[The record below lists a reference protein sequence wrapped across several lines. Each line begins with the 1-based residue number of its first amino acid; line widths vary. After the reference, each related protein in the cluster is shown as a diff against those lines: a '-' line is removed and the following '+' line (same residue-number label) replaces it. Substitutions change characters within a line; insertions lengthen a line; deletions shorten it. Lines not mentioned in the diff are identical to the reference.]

1 MSKAEYRIEP
11 PVVSKMNLPTID
23 KTEYLYR
30 GKIIDV
36 SISDA
41 HTACGAATRI
51 EIVHHP
57 GGAGALPL
65 FDDGS
70 VMLVRQYRYPIKRL
84 SLEIPAGRIEHGQTP
99 LETARRELEEE
110 IGYKASKLDLIS
122 EFYPTPGYCEEKLFV
137 YLATGLTQTGQH
149 LDFDE
154 EIELVRMSLGDAR
167 ALVNSGEIDDSKT
180 IIALLQADHLIR

>member
-1 MSKAEYRIEP
+1 
-11 PVVSKMNLPTID
+11 MNLPTIN
-23 KTEYLYR
+23 KTEYLYH

-41 HTACGAATRI
+41 QTAGGAATRI

-57 GGAGALPL
+57 GGAGALPI

-84 SLEIPAGRIEHGQTP
+84 SLEIPAGRIEPGQTP

-110 IGYKASKLDLIS
+110 IGYKASKLELIS

-137 YLATGLTQTGQH
+137 YLATGLTQTGQK

-154 EIELVRMSLGDAR
+154 EIELVRMSLSDAR

-180 IIALLQADHLIR
+180 IIALLQADRIIR